1 MANVDISYKDQSIG
15 SVNNE
20 EEKVLKTAGKYCE
33 DNITLQLVGEE
44 IPPGSCFN
52 LETVNGEGEVVTAKL
67 YGVKPVAPSKYY
79 SEDSLETVSLE
90 EGITSIG
97 DLAFAYC
104 SKLANITMSNTITSI
119 GNYAFY
125 HSNLTNILIPDSVI
139 SIGDYAF
146 GIRSLENIVLGDNL
160 QYIGGD
166 VFDINSPY
174 YTNLTADE
182 TNWQNDILY
191 VKNYVFGNRNSVTD
205 VVLKDGTKVIAG
217 GAFYG
222 SSLSSII
229 VPEGVLGIGSGAFQQ
244 ASLSE
249 ITLPSSISRIG
260 NTAFSNCSNLTKVS
274 IKGNR
279 VDLGESIFSNCSA
292 LTTVEMPGATTIP
305 GYAFSGCSNLTTL
318 TLGKNLTDIIVGTYS
333 SGFYNCEKLK
343 DVYYNGTP
351 GEWANI
357 NFSELT
363 ASPGYGSKGYNLY
376 CNGELLINLT
386 LSSDVKPYAFS
397 YCTSLKKVT
406 IENDISIGDRAF
418 IWAEIPEIEFG
429 ENVTS
434 VGSINYMSNLTTVTL
449 GSNIRTIAKGAFFSY
464 STNQKN
470 LYYKGTLESWCNIE
484 YIEGT
489 GEGPESSLGLMYMYS
504 LYIDNQ
510 KVVDLVIPETIT
522 TIKQNSFSMNNGI
535 KTVTIGD
542 NVTYIEPYSFA
553 YCVSLE
559 NISIGKNI
567 TQVDEFINSIR
578 LCPSLKSISVGA
590 DNPVFLT
597 EENVLFNKEKTTL
610 FIYPSSRIGETY
622 TIPSGVTTLSGSS
635 FSQLANL
642 KHLII
647 PDEVISADD
656 AIDGS
661 SLLTI
666 TIGSGMENL
675 GSDPFKSCRALTTI
689 TVNEQNQTYS
699 SENGVL
705 FNKDKTQI
713 LRYPRSKTETS
724 FTIPATVTSLVDY
737 TFYRADNLIVLTF
750 EGTPESIE
758 SYALSSSLTTINV
771 PWAEGAVANA
781 PWGATNATINYNY
794 TGGEN

>member
-1 MANVDISYKDQSIG
+1 MANVDISYKGQSIG

-33 DNITLQLVGEE
+33 DNITLQLIGEE
-44 IPPGSCFN
+44 IPTGSCFN
-52 LETVNGEGEVVTAKL
+52 LETVNEEGEVVTAKL

-79 SEDSLETVSLE
+79 SEDSLESVSLE

-97 DLAFAYC
+97 DYAFAYC
-104 SKLANITMSNTITSI
+104 SKLVNITMSNTITSI

-146 GIRSLENIVLGDNL
+146 GIKSLENITLGDNL

-166 VFDINSPY
+166 IFDISSPY
-174 YTNLTADE
+174 YINLTADE
-182 TNWQNDILY
+182 SNWQNDILY
-191 VKNYVFGNRNSVTD
+191 VKNYVLSNRNSVTD

-217 GAFYG
+217 GAFYR

-229 VPEGVLGIGSGAFQQ
+229 VPEGVLGIGSGAFQYTN
-244 ASLSE
+244 LSE

-260 NTAFSNCSNLTKVS
+260 NTAFQNCSNLTKVN
-274 IKGNR
+274 IKGSR
-279 VDLGESIFSNCSA
+279 VDLGESIFYNCSA
-292 LTTVEMPGATTIP
+292 LTTVEIPGATMIP
-305 GYAFSGCSNLTTL
+305 DYAFRGCSNLTTL
-318 TLGKNLTDIIVGTYS
+318 TLGKNLTDIIVSTYS
-333 SGFYNCEKLK
+333 SGFYDCEKLK

-351 GEWANI
+351 EEWANI
-357 NFSELT
+357 NFSKLT
-363 ASPGYGSKGYNLY
+363 ASPGYSSDGYNLY
-376 CNGELLINLT
+376 CNGELLTELI

-418 IWAEIPEIEFG
+418 IWTKIPEIEFG

-434 VGSINYMSNLTTVTL
+434 VGTINYMSSLTKVTL
-449 GSNIRTIAKGAFFSY
+449 GSNIRTITKGAFFSY
-464 STNQKN
+464 SANQKN

-484 YIEGT
+484 YTEGT
-489 GEGPESSLGLMYMYS
+489 GEDPESNLGLMYMYN
-504 LYIDNQ
+504 LYIDSQ
-510 KVVDLVIPETIT
+510 KVVNLVIPETIT

-535 KTVTIGD
+535 KTITIGD
-542 NVTYIEPYSFA
+542 NVTHIDPQSFV
-553 YCVSLE
+553 YCISLE

-567 TQVDEFINSIR
+567 TQVAALVSS
-578 LCPSLKSISVGA
+578 LYGCHSLKSISVGT

-597 EENVLFNKEKTTL
+597 EEDVLFNKEKTTL

-635 FSQLANL
+635 FSRLANL

-647 PDEVISADD
+647 PDEVISAED
-656 AIDGS
+656 AIDS
-661 SLLTI
+661 SGLLTI

-675 GSDPFKSCRALTTI
+675 GSEPFDSCSSLTTI

-713 LRYPRSKTETS
+713 LCYPRGKTETS
-724 FTIPATVTSLVDY
+724 FTIPATVTLLTNY
-737 TFYRADNLIVLTF
+737 ILYRADNLTVLTF
-750 EGTPESIE
+750 EGIPESIE

-771 PWAEGAVANA
+771 PWAEGEVANA
-781 PWGATNATINYNY
+781 PWGATNATINYGY
-794 TGGEN
+794 TGGE

>member
-52 LETVNGEGEVVTAKL
+52 LETVNEEGEVVTAKL

-97 DLAFAYC
+97 DYAFAYC
-104 SKLANITMSNTITSI
+104 PKLTNVTMSNTVTSI
-119 GNYAFY
+119 GDYAFY

-146 GIRSLENIVLGDNL
+146 GITSLENIVLGDNL

-166 VFDINSPY
+166 IFDTNSPY

-191 VKNYVFGNRNSVTD
+191 VKNYVLSNRNSVTD

-229 VPEGVLGIGSGAFQQ
+229 VPEGVLGIGSGAFQH

-274 IKGNR
+274 IKSNR
-279 VDLGESIFSNCSA
+279 ADLGESIFYNCSA

-305 GYAFSGCSNLTTL
+305 NYAFRGCSNLTTL
-318 TLGKNLTDIIVGTYS
+318 TLGKNLTDIIVTSYS
-333 SGFYNCEKLK
+333 GGFYDCTKLK
-343 DVYYNGTP
+343 DVYYNGTSE
-351 GEWANI
+351 EWANI
-357 NFSELT
+357 NFGDLN

-397 YCTSLKKVT
+397 YCTSLKKLT
-406 IENDISIGDRAF
+406 IENDISIGDQAF

-434 VGSINYMSNLTTVTL
+434 VGTINYMSDLTTVTL

-464 STNQKN
+464 STNPKN

-484 YIEGT
+484 YTEGT

-510 KVVDLVIPETIT
+510 KVVNLVIPETIT

-567 TQVDEFINSIR
+567 TQVAALVSS
-578 LCPSLKSISVGA
+578 LQACPALKSISVGV
-590 DNPVFLT
+590 DNPVFLA

-622 TIPSGVTTLSGSS
+622 TIPSGVTTLSSDS
-635 FSQLANL
+635 FRLLQNL

-647 PDEVISADD
+647 SDGVISAED
-656 AIDGS
+656 AISGS

-675 GSDPFKSCRALTTI
+675 GSDPFNSCSALTTI

-737 TFYRADNLIVLTF
+737 TFYSARNLTEITF
-750 EGTPESIE
+750 EGIPNSIE
-758 SYALSSSLTTINV
+758 RNVFSSSVTTINV
-771 PWAEGAVANA
+771 PWAEGAIANA
-781 PWGATNATINYNY
+781 PWGATGATINYNY
-794 TGGEN
+794 AGGES

>member
-67 YGVKPVAPSKYY
+67 YGVKPVTPSKYY
-79 SEDSLETVSLE
+79 SENSLETVSLE
-90 EGITSIG
+90 EGITLIG
-97 DLAFAYC
+97 DYAFAYC
-104 SKLANITMSNTITSI
+104 SKLTNVTMSNTVTSI

-125 HSNLTNILIPDSVI
+125 HSNLTNVLVPDSVI

-146 GIRSLENIVLGDNL
+146 VIDSLENIVLSDNL
-160 QYIGGD
+160 EYIGKD

-174 YTNLTADE
+174 YINLTADE

-191 VKNYVFGNRNSVTD
+191 VKNYVLSNRNSVTD

-217 GAFYG
+217 GAFYN
-222 SSLSSII
+222 SFLASVTL
-229 VPEGVLGIGSGAFQQ
+229 PEGVLGVGANAF
-244 ASLSE
+244 SCSNLSE

-260 NTAFSNCSNLTKVS
+260 NNAFYQCSNLTKVN
-274 IKGNR
+274 IKSSR
-279 VDLGESIFSNCSA
+279 VDLGESMFYNCSA

-305 GYAFSGCSNLTTL
+305 DYTFRGCSNLTTL
-318 TLGKNLTDIIVGTYS
+318 TLGRNLTDIIADTSS
-333 SGFYNCEKLK
+333 SGFYGCKKLK

-351 GEWANI
+351 GDWANI
-357 NFSELT
+357 NFSDLN
-363 ASPGYGSKGYNLY
+363 ASPGYGSNGYNLY
-376 CNGELLINLT
+376 CNGELLTELT

-406 IENDISIGDRAF
+406 VENDISIGDRAF
-418 IWAEIPEIEFG
+418 IWTEIPEIEFG

-434 VGSINYMSNLTTVTL
+434 VGTINYTSNLTTVTL

-484 YIEGT
+484 YTEGT
-489 GEGPESSLGLMYMYS
+489 GVDPEFTLGLMYMYN

-522 TIKQNSFSMNNGI
+522 TIKQNSFSANNGI

-567 TQVDEFINSIR
+567 TQVAALVSS
-578 LCPSLKSISVGA
+578 LYVCPSLKSISVGA

-635 FSQLANL
+635 FSNLANL

-647 PDEVISADD
+647 PDEVISAED

-675 GSDPFKSCRALTTI
+675 GSEPFKSCRALTTI

-699 SENGVL
+699 SKNGVL

-713 LRYPRSKTETS
+713 LCYPRGKTETS
-724 FTIPATVTSLVDY
+724 FTIPATVTLLTDY
-737 TFYRADNLIVLTF
+737 ILCSADNLTVLTF

-758 SYALSSSLTTINV
+758 SYALPSSLTTINV

-781 PWGATNATINYNY
+781 PWGATNATINYSY
-794 TGGEN
+794 TGVE

>member
-1 MANVDISYKDQSIG
+1 MANVDISYKGQSIG

-20 EEKVLKTAGKYCE
+20 EEKILKTAGKYCE

-44 IPPGSCFN
+44 IPPGSCFTI
-52 LETVNGEGEVVTAKL
+52 ETVNEKGEVVTAKL

-90 EGITSIG
+90 EGITSIR
-97 DLAFAYC
+97 DYAFAYC
-104 SKLANITMSNTITSI
+104 SKLTNVTMSNTITSI
-119 GNYAFY
+119 GDYAFY
-125 HSNLTNILIPDSVI
+125 HSGLTNILIPDSVI

-146 GIRSLENIVLGDNL
+146 GITSLENIVLGDNL

-191 VKNYVFGNRNSVTD
+191 VKNYVLSNRNSVTD

-229 VPEGVLGIGSGAFQQ
+229 VPEGVLGIGSGAFQH

-249 ITLPSSISRIG
+249 IILPLSVSRIG
-260 NTAFSNCSNLTKVS
+260 NNAFYQCSNLTKVN
-274 IKGNR
+274 IKSSR
-279 VDLGESIFSNCSA
+279 VDLGEFMFYNCSA

-305 GYAFSGCSNLTTL
+305 DYAFRGCSNLTTL
-318 TLGKNLTDIIVGTYS
+318 TLGKNLTDIIVTSYS
-333 SGFYNCEKLK
+333 GGFYDCTKLK
-343 DVYYNGTP
+343 DVYYNGTSE
-351 GEWANI
+351 EWANI
-357 NFSELT
+357 NFGDLN

-397 YCTSLKKVT
+397 YWTSLKKVT

-418 IWAEIPEIEFG
+418 IWTEIPEIEFG
-429 ENVTS
+429 DNVTS
-434 VGSINYMSNLTTVTL
+434 VGTINYMSNLTTVTL

-484 YIEGT
+484 YTEGT
-489 GEGPESSLGLMYMYS
+489 GEDPESSLGLMYMYS

-510 KVVDLVIPETIT
+510 KVVNLVIPETIT

-542 NVTYIEPYSFA
+542 NVTHIDPYSFA

-567 TQVDEFINSIR
+567 TQVAALVSS
-578 LCPSLKSISVGA
+578 LYACPSLKSISVGA

-622 TIPSGVTTLSGSS
+622 TIPSGVTTLNSS
-635 FSQLANL
+635 SLSQLANL

-675 GSDPFKSCRALTTI
+675 GSDPFNSCSALTTI

-737 TFYRADNLIVLTF
+737 TFYRADNLTVLTF
-750 EGTPESIE
+750 EGTPENIE
-758 SYALSSSLTTINV
+758 SYALPSSLTTINV
-771 PWAEGAVANA
+771 PWAEGTVANA
-781 PWGATNATINYNY
+781 PWGATNATINYSY
-794 TGGEN
+794 TGVE

>member
-1 MANVDISYKDQSIG
+1 M
-15 SVNNE
+15 
-20 EEKVLKTAGKYCE
+20 
-33 DNITLQLVGEE
+33 
-44 IPPGSCFN
+44 
-52 LETVNGEGEVVTAKL
+52 
-67 YGVKPVAPSKYY
+67 
-79 SEDSLETVSLE
+79 
-90 EGITSIG
+90 
-97 DLAFAYC
+97 
-104 SKLANITMSNTITSI
+104 
-119 GNYAFY
+119 
-125 HSNLTNILIPDSVI
+125 
-139 SIGDYAF
+139 
-146 GIRSLENIVLGDNL
+146 
-160 QYIGGD
+160 
-166 VFDINSPY
+166 
-174 YTNLTADE
+174 
-182 TNWQNDILY
+182 
-191 VKNYVFGNRNSVTD
+191 
-205 VVLKDGTKVIAG
+205 
-217 GAFYG
+217 
-222 SSLSSII
+222 
-229 VPEGVLGIGSGAFQQ
+229 
-244 ASLSE
+244 
-249 ITLPSSISRIG
+249 
-260 NTAFSNCSNLTKVS
+260 
-274 IKGNR
+274 
-279 VDLGESIFSNCSA
+279 DLGESIFYNCSA
-292 LTTVEMPGATTIP
+292 LTTVEIPGATTIP
-305 GYAFSGCSNLTTL
+305 DYAFRSCNNLTTL
-318 TLGKNLTDIIVGTYS
+318 TLGKNLTDIIVSTYS
-333 SGFYNCEKLK
+333 SGFYDCEKLK

-351 GEWANI
+351 EEWANI
-357 NFSELT
+357 NFSKLT
-363 ASPGYGSKGYNLY
+363 ASPGYSSDGYNLY
-376 CNGELLINLT
+376 CNGELLTELI

-418 IWAEIPEIEFG
+418 IWTKIPEIEFG

-470 LYYKGTLESWCNIE
+470 LYYKGTLESWCNIK
-484 YIEGT
+484 YTEGT
-489 GEGPESSLGLMYMYS
+489 GEDPESSLGLMYMYS

-510 KVVDLVIPETIT
+510 KVVNLVIPETIT
-522 TIKQNSFSMNNGI
+522 TIKQGSFSMNNGI

-542 NVTYIEPYSFA
+542 NVTHIDPNSFI

-567 TQVDEFINSIR
+567 TQVAALVSS
-578 LCPSLKSISVGA
+578 LYGCPSLKSISVGS

-647 PDEVISADD
+647 PDEVISAED

-675 GSDPFKSCRALTTI
+675 GSEPFKSCRALTTI

-699 SENGVL
+699 SKNGVL

-713 LRYPRSKTETS
+713 LCYPRGKTETS
-724 FTIPATVTSLVDY
+724 FTIPATVTLLTDY
-737 TFYRADNLIVLTF
+737 ILRSADNLTVLTF

-758 SYALSSSLTTINV
+758 SYALPSSLTTINV

-781 PWGATNATINYNY
+781 PWGATNATINYSY
-794 TGGEN
+794 TGVE

>member
-1 MANVDISYKDQSIG
+1 MANVDISYKGQSIG

-97 DLAFAYC
+97 DYAFAYC
-104 SKLANITMSNTITSI
+104 PKLTNVTMSNTVTSI
-119 GNYAFY
+119 GDYAFY

-146 GIRSLENIVLGDNL
+146 SITSLENIILHDNL

-191 VKNYVFGNRNSVTD
+191 VKNYVLSNRNSVTD

-217 GAFYG
+217 GAFYR

-249 ITLPSSISRIG
+249 ITLPSSVSRIG
-260 NTAFSNCSNLTKVS
+260 NTAFQNCSNLTKVN
-274 IKGNR
+274 IKSSR
-279 VDLGESIFSNCSA
+279 VDLGDSMFFNCSA
-292 LTTVEMPGATTIP
+292 LTTVEMPGAITIP
-305 GYAFSGCSNLTTL
+305 NNAFRGCSNLTTL
-318 TLGKNLTDIIVGTYS
+318 TLGKNLTDIICNNSY
-333 SGFYNCEKLK
+333 GFYYCKKLK

-351 GEWANI
+351 EEWANI
-357 NFSELT
+357 NFGDLN

-418 IWAEIPEIEFG
+418 IQTEIPEIEFG

-434 VGSINYMSNLTTVTL
+434 VGSIKYMSNLTTVTL
-449 GSNIRTIAKGAFFSY
+449 GSNIRTITKGAFFSY

-470 LYYKGTLESWCNIE
+470 LYYKGSLESWCNIE
-484 YIEGT
+484 YTEGT
-489 GEGPESSLGLMYMYS
+489 GEEPESNLGLMYMYN

-510 KVVDLVIPETIT
+510 KVVNLVIPETIT
-522 TIKQNSFSMNNGI
+522 TIKQGSFSMNNGI

-542 NVTYIEPYSFA
+542 NVTYIEPYSFV
-553 YCVSLE
+553 YCLFLE

-567 TQVDEFINSIR
+567 TQVAALVSSLYD
-578 LCPSLKSISVGA
+578 CPSLKSISVGA

-647 PDEVISADD
+647 PDEVISAED
-656 AIDGS
+656 AISGS
-661 SLLTI
+661 GLLTI

-675 GSDPFKSCRALTTI
+675 GSEPFDSCSSLTTI

-705 FNKDKTQI
+705 FNKDKTQ
-713 LRYPRSKTETS
+713 LLCYPRGKTETS
-724 FTIPATVTSLVDY
+724 FTIPVTVTSLTDY
-737 TFYRADNLIVLTF
+737 ILSGANNLTVLTF
-750 EGTPESIE
+750 EGTPDSIGR
-758 SYALSSSLTTINV
+758 YALPSSITTINV
-771 PWAEGAVANA
+771 PWAEGTVANA
-781 PWGATNATINYNY
+781 PWGAANATINYNY
-794 TGGEN
+794 VGGES